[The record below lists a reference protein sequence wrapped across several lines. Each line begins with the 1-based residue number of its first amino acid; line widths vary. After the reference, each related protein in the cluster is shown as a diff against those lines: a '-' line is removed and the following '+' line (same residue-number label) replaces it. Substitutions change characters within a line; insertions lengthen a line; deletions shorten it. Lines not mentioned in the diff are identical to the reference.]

1 MISAIIVE
9 DEPLAAEKLVFLL
22 KDFPGIRID
31 GVFSDA
37 GTALSWLQTH
47 TPDLLFLD
55 IQLPGLSGMEL
66 ARALPEPS
74 PALIFTTAF
83 DSFAVEAFDVNT
95 VGYLL
100 KPFDRH
106 RLIAVVLKALKKI
119 RPNAAPA
126 DRDVY
131 PVKSGGKI
139 RLIPLKDLLWVQSD
153 HNEVKVGTTGGIL
166 IQRSTLTAMEESL
179 PAGDYLRVHKS
190 FLIRKE
196 AVKEIEPLPNG
207 EFILTL
213 STGKKIPTGRTY
225 RPVLS
230 GLPGI
235 PEV

>member
-1 MISAIIVE
+1 MISAVIIE
-9 DEPLAAEKLVFLL
+9 DEPLAAEKLAFLL

-31 GVFSDA
+31 GQFAEA
-37 GTALSWLQTH
+37 GTALNWLTTH
-47 TPDLLFLD
+47 TPDLIFLD

-66 ARALPEPS
+66 ARALPDPS
-74 PALIFTTAF
+74 PAIIFTTAF
-83 DSFAVEAFDVNT
+83 DSYAIDAFDVNA

-100 KPFDRH
+100 KPFDRN

-119 RPNAAPA
+119 RPTASPA

-139 RLIPLKDLLWVQSD
+139 RLIPLKELLWIQSD
-153 HNEVKVGTTGGIL
+153 HNDVKIGTTSDIL
-166 IQRSTLTAMEESL
+166 SQRSTLTAMEEAL
-179 PAGDYLRVHKS
+179 PATDYVRVHKS
-190 FLIRKE
+190 FIIRKD
-196 AVKEIEPLPNG
+196 ALKEIEPLPNG

-225 RPVLS
+225 RSALT

-235 PEV
+235 PD

>member
-1 MISAIIVE
+1 MISAVIIE
-9 DEPLAAEKLVFLL
+9 DEPLAAEKLAFLL

-31 GVFSDA
+31 GQFAEA
-37 GTALSWLQTH
+37 GTALTWLTTH
-47 TPDLLFLD
+47 TPDLIFLD

-66 ARALPEPS
+66 ARALPDPS
-74 PALIFTTAF
+74 PAIIFTTAF
-83 DSFAVEAFDVNT
+83 DSYAIDAFDVNA

-100 KPFDRH
+100 KPFDRN

-119 RPNAAPA
+119 RPTASPA

-139 RLIPLKDLLWVQSD
+139 RLIPLKELLWIQSD
-153 HNEVKVGTTGGIL
+153 HNDVKIGTTGDIL
-166 IQRSTLTAMEESL
+166 SQRSTLTAMEEAL
-179 PAGDYLRVHKS
+179 PATEYVRVHKS
-190 FLIRKE
+190 FIIRKD
-196 AVKEIEPLPNG
+196 ALKEIEPLPNG

-225 RPVLS
+225 RSALT

-235 PEV
+235 PD